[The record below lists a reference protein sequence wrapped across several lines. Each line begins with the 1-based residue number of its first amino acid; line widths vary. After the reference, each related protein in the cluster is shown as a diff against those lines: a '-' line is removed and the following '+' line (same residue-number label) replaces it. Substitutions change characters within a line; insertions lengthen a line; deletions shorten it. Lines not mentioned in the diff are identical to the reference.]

1 VFYLS
6 ESLMTEISSV
16 VAGPGS
22 FDLANNIA
30 KRLGA
35 QLTVASLR
43 IFSDGE
49 SNIKLSKVGKNC
61 VIVQSTHPPTDTHL
75 IQLLM
80 IAKKCTDDGAQH
92 VCAVIPYLGYARQ
105 DRAFLE
111 GEVVSI
117 DLVAKLFET
126 VGVEHIITVDI
137 HSQLAMS
144 YFASIENVSS
154 IPLLADY
161 ASKMK
166 LRDPIAVSPDAGGTN
181 RAKEFARLLNID
193 VIVLKKSRHRVTGE
207 VTMDEKLHMDL
218 SKRDAIVIDDII
230 SSGGSIIKSAEVLD
244 KKGVGRIYA
253 MCAHALLIRD
263 AAQKIK
269 SAGVQDI
276 ISTNSVPGEYSKVEL
291 SPEIASALKSRY

>member
-1 VFYLS
+1 
-6 ESLMTEISSV
+6 MTEISSV
-16 VAGPGS
+16 VAGPAS

-154 IPLLADY
+154 VPLLANY

>member
-6 ESLMTEISSV
+6 ETLTKISV

-22 FDLANNIA
+22 FDLAKNIA

-35 QLTVASLR
+35 RLTMASLR

-49 SNIKLSKVGKNC
+49 SNIKLGKVGKNC

-80 IAKKCTDDGAQH
+80 MAKKCTDDGAQH
-92 VCAVIPYLGYARQ
+92 LCAVIPYLGYARQ

-117 DLVAKLFET
+117 GLVAKLFET
-126 VGVEHIITVDI
+126 TGIEHIITVDI

-144 YFASIENVSS
+144 YFASIQNVSS
-154 IPLLADY
+154 VPLLADY

-181 RAKEFARLLNID
+181 RAKEFARQLDID

-207 VTMDEKLHMDL
+207 VTVDEKLYTDI

-230 SSGGSIIKSAEVLD
+230 SSGGSIIKAAQVLH
-244 KKGVGRIYA
+244 KKGVGKIYA
-253 MCAHALLIRD
+253 MCSHALLIRD

-269 SAGVQDI
+269 SAGVQEI
-276 ISTNSVPGEYSKVEL
+276 ISTNSVPGEYSKVEI
-291 SPEIASALKSRY
+291 SPEIASALRSRY

>member
-1 VFYLS
+1 
-6 ESLMTEISSV
+6 MTEIPSV

-126 VGVEHIITVDI
+126 VGVEHILTVDI

>member
-1 VFYLS
+1 
-6 ESLMTEISSV
+6 MTEISSV

-35 QLTVASLR
+35 QLIVASLR

-80 IAKKCTDDGAQH
+80 VAKKCTDDGAQH

-117 DLVAKLFET
+117 DLVAKLFKT
-126 VGVEHIITVDI
+126 VGVEHVITVDI

-166 LRDPIAVSPDAGGTN
+166 LSDPIAVSPDAGGTN
-181 RAKEFARLLNID
+181 RAKEFARLLDID

-207 VTMDEKLHMDL
+207 VTIDEKLHMDI

-230 SSGGSIIKSAEVLD
+230 SSGGSIIKAAEVLH
-244 KKGVGRIYA
+244 KKGVSRIYA

>member
-1 VFYLS
+1 MFYLS
-6 ESLMTEISSV
+6 ESLTEISV

-144 YFASIENVSS
+144 YFASIQNVSS
-154 IPLLADY
+154 VPLLANY

-166 LRDPIAVSPDAGGTN
+166 LRDPIAVSPDVGGTN
-181 RAKEFARLLNID
+181 RAKEFARLLDID

-207 VTMDEKLHMDL
+207 VTIDEKLHMDI

-230 SSGGSIIKSAEVLD
+230 SSGDSIIKAAEVLH

>member
-1 VFYLS
+1 
-6 ESLMTEISSV
+6 
-16 VAGPGS
+16 
-22 FDLANNIA
+22 
-30 KRLGA
+30 
-35 QLTVASLR
+35 
-43 IFSDGE
+43 
-49 SNIKLSKVGKNC
+49 
-61 VIVQSTHPPTDTHL
+61 
-75 IQLLM
+75 M

-144 YFASIENVSS
+144 YFASIQNVSS
-154 IPLLADY
+154 VPLLANY

-166 LRDPIAVSPDAGGTN
+166 LRNPIAVSPDAGGTS
-181 RAKEFARLLNID
+181 RAKEFARLLDID

-207 VTMDEKLHMDL
+207 VTIDEKLHMDL

-230 SSGGSIIKSAEVLD
+230 SSGGSIIKAAEVLH

-291 SPEIASALKSRY
+291 STEIASALKSRY

>member
-1 VFYLS
+1 MFYLC
-6 ESLMTEISSV
+6 ETLTEISV

-49 SNIKLSKVGKNC
+49 SSIKLSKVGKNC

-80 IAKKCTDDGAQH
+80 MAKKCTDDGAQH
-92 VCAVIPYLGYARQ
+92 VCWVIPYLGYARQ

-117 DLVAKLFET
+117 GLVAKLFET
-126 VGVEHIITVDI
+126 TGLEHIITVDI

-144 YFASIENVSS
+144 YFTSIQNVSS
-154 IPLLADY
+154 VPLLADY

-166 LRDPIAVSPDAGGTN
+166 LRNPIAVSPDAGGTS
-181 RAKEFARLLNID
+181 RAREFARHLDMD
-193 VIVLKKSRHRVTGE
+193 VVVLKKSRHRVTGE
-207 VTMDEKLHMDL
+207 VTVDEKLDTDI

-230 SSGGSIIKSAEVLD
+230 SSGGSIVKAAEVLH
-244 KKGVGRIYA
+244 KKGVGKIYA

-263 AAQKIK
+263 AARKIK

-276 ISTNSVPGEYSKVEL
+276 IATNSVPGEYSKVEL
-291 SPEIASALKSRY
+291 SPEIAWALKARY

>member
-1 VFYLS
+1 
-6 ESLMTEISSV
+6 MTEISSV

-30 KRLGA
+30 KSLGA

-49 SNIKLSKVGKNC
+49 SNVKLSKVGKNC

-117 DLVAKLFET
+117 GLVAKLFET
-126 VGVEHIITVDI
+126 AGLKHIITVDI

-144 YFASIENVSS
+144 YFESIQNISS
-154 IPLLADY
+154 VPLLADY
-161 ASKMK
+161 ASKIK
-166 LRDPIAVSPDAGGTN
+166 LRDPIAVSRDVGGTN
-181 RAKEFARLLNID
+181 RAKEFARLLDID

-207 VTMDEKLHMDL
+207 VTIDEKLHMDI

-230 SSGGSIIKSAEVLD
+230 SSGGSIIKAADVLQ
-244 KKGVGRIYA
+244 KKGVQKIFA
-253 MCAHALLIRD
+253 MCTHALLIRD

-276 ISTNSVPGEYSKVEL
+276 VSTNSVPGEYSKVEL
-291 SPEIASALKSRY
+291 SPEIASVLKSRY

>member
-1 VFYLS
+1 
-6 ESLMTEISSV
+6 MTEVSV
-16 VAGPGS
+16 ITGPGS

-30 KRLGA
+30 RILGA
-35 QLTVASLR
+35 QLAVANLR

-49 SNIKLSKVGKNC
+49 SSIKLGRVGKNC
-61 VIVQSTHPPTDTHL
+61 VIIQSTNPPTDTHL

-80 IAKKCTDDGAQH
+80 MAKKCTDDGAQDI
-92 VCAVIPYLGYARQ
+92 CAVIPYLGYARQ

-117 DLVAKLFET
+117 SLVAKLFET
-126 VGVEHIITVDI
+126 VGLKHIITVDI

-144 YFASIENVSS
+144 YFASIQNVSS

-181 RAKEFARLLNID
+181 RAKEFARHLDID
-193 VIVLKKSRHRVTGE
+193 VLVLKKSRHRVTGD
-207 VTMDEKLHMDL
+207 VTVDENLDMVI

-230 SSGGSIIKSAEVLD
+230 SSGGSLIKAAEVLN
-244 KKGVGRIYA
+244 KKGVGKIYA
-253 MCAHALLIRD
+253 MCAHALLIRE

-269 SAGVQDI
+269 SAGIEDI
-276 ISTNSVPGEYSKVEL
+276 ISTNSVPGPYSKVDL
-291 SPEIASALKSRY
+291 SPEIALALKSHY

>member
-1 VFYLS
+1 
-6 ESLMTEISSV
+6 MTEVSV
-16 VAGPGS
+16 ITGPGS

-30 KRLGA
+30 RILGA
-35 QLTVASLR
+35 QLAVANLR

-49 SNIKLSKVGKNC
+49 SSIKLGRVGKNC
-61 VIVQSTHPPTDTHL
+61 VIIQSTNPPTDTHL

-80 IAKKCTDDGAQH
+80 MAKKCTDDGAQDI
-92 VCAVIPYLGYARQ
+92 CAVIPYLGYARQ

-117 DLVAKLFET
+117 SLVAKLFET
-126 VGVEHIITVDI
+126 MGLKHIITVDI

-144 YFASIENVSS
+144 YFASIQNVSS

-181 RAKEFARLLNID
+181 RAKEFARHLDID
-193 VIVLKKSRHRVTGE
+193 VLVLKKSRHRVTGD
-207 VTMDEKLHMDL
+207 VTVDENLDMVI

-230 SSGGSIIKSAEVLD
+230 SSGGSLIKAAEVLN
-244 KKGVGRIYA
+244 KKGVGKIYA

-269 SAGVQDI
+269 SAGVEDI
-276 ISTNSVPGEYSKVEL
+276 ISTNSVPSQYSKVDL
-291 SPEIASALKSRY
+291 SPEIALALKSRY

>member
-1 VFYLS
+1 
-6 ESLMTEISSV
+6 
-16 VAGPGS
+16 
-22 FDLANNIA
+22 
-30 KRLGA
+30 
-35 QLTVASLR
+35 
-43 IFSDGE
+43 
-49 SNIKLSKVGKNC
+49 
-61 VIVQSTHPPTDTHL
+61 
-75 IQLLM
+75 
-80 IAKKCTDDGAQH
+80 
-92 VCAVIPYLGYARQ
+92 
-105 DRAFLE
+105 
-111 GEVVSI
+111 
-117 DLVAKLFET
+117 
-126 VGVEHIITVDI
+126 
-137 HSQLAMS
+137 MS

-154 IPLLADY
+154 VPLLANY

-181 RAKEFARLLNID
+181 RAKEFARLLDID

-207 VTMDEKLHMDL
+207 VTIDEKLHMDI

-230 SSGGSIIKSAEVLD
+230 SSGGSIIEVLH

-291 SPEIASALKSRY
+291 STEIASALKSRY

>member
-1 VFYLS
+1 
-6 ESLMTEISSV
+6 MTEISSV
-16 VAGPGS
+16 VAGPAS

-154 IPLLADY
+154 VPLLANY

-181 RAKEFARLLNID
+181 RAKEFARLLDID

-207 VTMDEKLHMDL
+207 VTIDEKLHMDI

-230 SSGGSIIKSAEVLD
+230 SSGGSIIKAAEVLH